1 MNGVTLLRCICDDTR
16 FEILELLEKKRELCV
31 GDFVSIMKK
40 DQPLIS
46 HHLRTLRRC
55 GIVRSEAA
63 GKKMVYRISNR
74 QLSDLIASV
83 TQASREIP
91 VLCGDKSCCC

>member
-16 FEILELLEKKRELCV
+16 FEILDLLEKRREMCV

-40 DQPLIS
+40 DQPLVS
-46 HHLRTLRRC
+46 HHLKTLRRC
-55 GIVRSEAA
+55 GVVKSKAD
-63 GKKMVYRISNR
+63 GKKMVYSIASR
-74 QLSDLIASV
+74 QLSDLIAGI

-91 VLCGDKSCCC
+91 SLCDDRSCC